1 MNKLT
6 LFIIALLL
14 SPVAVAATPIEQ
26 RMADYNPDGNLTFD
40 AKRGEALWHQQRMVD
55 GKQRDCNTCHG
66 KDLTQAGKHVKTGK
80 VIEPMAYSANK
91 ERFTKL
97 KKVKKWFKRNC
108 KWTYG
113 RECTTQEKG
122 DLLKYL
128 SQY

>member
-1 MNKLT
+1 MNKILIFVVAI
-6 LFIIALLL
+6 LFSSIAL
-14 SPVAVAATPIEQ
+14 ATTPIDQ
-26 RMADYNPDGNLTFD
+26 RMADYNPDGNLIFD
-40 AKRGEALWHQQRMVD
+40 AKRGEDLWNQKRMVD
-55 GKQRDCNTCHG
+55 GKQRDCNACHG
-66 KDLTQAGKHVKTGK
+66 KDLTQPGEHVKSGK
-80 VIEPMAYSANK
+80 VIKPMAYSVNK

-128 SQY
+128 SQF